1 MKNNDSLMNINDMLS
16 RMEATLQ
23 NVDSAR
29 EQVENTVDASNAL
42 MNVVA
47 GYADSVKS
55 IYSELQKW
63 EKDLQQ
69 MQSADKKA
77 AQESVTLMRSSC
89 QDIIGNVRTS
99 LSTEMDK
106 FAAMNAE
113 MDNLLKTAKASITQQ
128 DSVLKNIDS
137 SIHNLDNSLIPI
149 QTSLGAVK
157 TSLESADIS
166 VNELK
171 ASLASIASSLVS
183 VRASLD
189 SIMMSLK
196 IAGASIDTVKLSLD
210 SVKIS
215 LEKYNN
221 SVKTIENNMAT
232 GNHQILFILKKYVI
246 FSTLIICSAII
257 FFAFIR

>member
-1 MKNNDSLMNINDMLS
+1 MKNNDSLMNINDMLF

-47 GYADSVKS
+47 RYADSVKS

-69 MQSADKKA
+69 MQLADKKT
-77 AQESVTLMRSSC
+77 AQETVTLMRSSC
-89 QDIIGNVRTS
+89 QDIIGNVKTS

-113 MDNLLKTAKASITQQ
+113 MENLLKTT
-128 DSVLKNIDS
+128 
-137 SIHNLDNSLIPI
+137 
-149 QTSLGAVK
+149 
-157 TSLESADIS
+157 
-166 VNELK
+166 K
-171 ASLASIASSLVS
+171 ASLASVASSLVS
-183 VRASLD
+183 VRTSLD

-221 SVKTIENNMAT
+221 SVKTIENNMAA
-232 GNHQILFILKKYVI
+232 GNHQILSTLKKYVI